1 MSTMVPVQ
9 AATGRPQT
17 RRSRGQ
23 ALPMMVVALVVLIGM
38 TGLIVDGGN
47 AWANARAVQS
57 GVDAAAEAGAI
68 VLARRL
74 AGATEPTDGWD
85 ASVQSAI
92 TASATAND
100 VTVRASYYSDICGIP
115 LKSDGTASLNADGTY
130 RFETAKAVG
139 SGLPSPTNT
148 TPDCP
153 SRMVG
158 PVAGVIVLA
167 GRDLGTYFAAVIGI
181 RTIPVT
187 LQATAAA
194 GFLQES
200 CAAAQGEA
208 CGMLPIAFPVTQI
221 SCDTS
226 NKLID
231 TGIPWSADAVTVYV
245 VPLCSNAPGNVGFVD
260 WTPKAGGATELA
272 ASIDKPDNP
281 AVPLPSWQYI
291 TATGNVNSAT
301 LETAIRTYDGQ
312 VVLVPQFDLT
322 CNPGPNADPVSTD
335 PAINTAPDFGCP
347 AGALGGAGVNQWY
360 RIPSFAHF
368 RLCDASNASCL
379 AAGAEHG
386 AYIAGGPG
394 SGVCDTGNGATACL
408 VGTFESVIRTGTI
421 GAGFGG
427 GTGNS
432 KVVGIQLIK

>member
-1 MSTMVPVQ
+1 
-9 AATGRPQT
+9 
-17 RRSRGQ
+17 
-23 ALPMMVVALVVLIGM
+23 MMVVALVVLLGM

-74 AGATEPTDGWD
+74 AGATEPSGGWD
-85 ASVQSAI
+85 AEVESAI
-92 TASATAND
+92 EASAAANGI
-100 VTVRASYYSDICGIP
+100 TVRASYYTDICGIP
-115 LKSDGTASLNADGTY
+115 LKSDGSASLNEDGTY
-130 RFETAKAVG
+130 KFDTAKPVG

-153 SRMVG
+153 SRTVG
-158 PVAGVIVLA
+158 PVTGVIVLA
-167 GRDLGTYFAAVIGI
+167 GRDLDTYFAGVIGI
-181 RTIPVT
+181 RTMAVD

-200 CAAAQGEA
+200 CAAPQGEA
-208 CGMLPIAFPVTQI
+208 CGMLPIAMPVTQI
-221 SCDTS
+221 SCDGS
-226 NKLID
+226 NDVVD

-245 VPLCSNAPGNVGFVD
+245 VPLCNNGPGNVGWVD
-260 WTPKAGGATELA
+260 WSPTGGGTDELID
-272 ASIDKPDNP
+272 SIAEPDNP
-281 AVPLPSWQYI
+281 AVPLPSWQYV
-291 TATGNVNSAT
+291 TATGNVNSPG
-301 LETAIRTYDGQ
+301 LQSAIRAYDGQ

-322 CNPGPNADPVSTD
+322 CNPGPNNDPVSTD
-335 PAINTAPDFGCP
+335 PAINTAPNFGCP
-347 AGALGGAGVNQWY
+347 AGDLGGEGVNQWY

-368 RLCDASNASCL
+368 RLCDSSNARCL

-386 AYIAGGPG
+386 IYITG
-394 SGVCDTGNGATACL
+394 SSGSEICNTGNGATSCL

-432 KVVGIQLIK
+432 KTVGIQLIK